1 MSEVPF
7 VRVQT
12 PLEQALEDIRKAQIN
27 YESAVE
33 EAKNLSVSAAEA
45 RLRADTAQQALY
57 EARTQLWK
65 EAVRPLTISPD
76 YGMAVTENSAPVDE
90 AGWSE
95 GAPDAEKDLVQ
106 SEESYADK
114 TELSDNERQLKDQ
127 LEN

>member
-1 MSEVPF
+1 MTEVPF

-45 RLRADTAQQALY
+45 RLRADAAQQELY
-57 EARTQLWK
+57 DARTQLWK
-65 EAVRPLTISPD
+65 EAVRPLSISLPTYSGPVEGD
-76 YGMAVTENSAPVDE
+76 APVDE

-95 GAPDAEKDLVQ
+95 GDPDAEKDLVQ
-106 SEESYADK
+106 SEGSSEP
-114 TELSDNERQLKDQ
+114 EDQ